1 MKLESFINCTPERQ
15 SEHSKRQTRR
25 SGYARISSQPDGRL
39 WNFYR
44 EYAKCRQHSHGESVV
59 NEKAISFHNGLILP
73 FLIDSHIALAKCRLV
88 WKILLRNDRALC
100 IHIEFQP
107 PQQKNLLM
115 IITFSHILFAV
126 V

>member
-1 MKLESFINCTPERQ
+1 MERGAREFMKSLISIHDTECQIISF
-15 SEHSKRQTRR
+15 
-25 SGYARISSQPDGRL
+25 
-39 WNFYR
+39 
-44 EYAKCRQHSHGESVV
+44 HGANAGGAGIV
-59 NEKAISFHNGLILP
+59 NEKAISFRGGLILP

-115 IITFSHILFAV
+115 IITFSHILFAFV
-126 V
+126 